1 MKIKSAI
8 ISVSNKDG
16 LQVILRELQKYSI
29 KLISSGGTYKKIR
42 SLGYKCTEVSNFTN
56 FPEILDGRVKHF
68 IQKYTLE
75 YCTKEIIFHIKK
87 F

>member
-56 FPEILDGRVKHF
+56 FPEIVNIF
-68 IQKYTLE
+68 ILTLKGPE
-75 YCTKEIIFHIKK
+75 LLWLNQNSV
-87 F
+87 